1 MAAPVSPAA
10 GVYIDKTFWDAE
22 VYARWV
28 ALYASWTSYTPTWT
42 GATTN
47 PVLGNGT
54 LDGAYQRAGDGKTVA
69 VRIRLVIGSTTTL
82 GSGLWSF
89 ALPSG
94 AAPAQVQALS
104 GFISNSAGTSRYAI
118 SAYLTAGTGVFR
130 MPAADGTSG
139 VSNSSPIAWA
149 NGDQLVLNGIYEA
162 S

>member
-1 MAAPVSPAA
+1 MAAPVSPTA
-10 GVYIDKTFWDAE
+10 GQYVDKTFWDAQ

-28 ALYASWTSYTPTWT
+28 ALYASWTAYTPTWT

-54 LDGAYQRAGDGKTVA
+54 LDAAYQRAGDGKSVA

-89 ALPSG
+89 SLPVG
-94 AAPAQVQALS
+94 LAPAAVQAIS
-104 GFISNSAGTSRYAI
+104 GFSSNSAGTSRHTLG
-118 SAYLTAGTGVFR
+118 AYLTAGTGVFR
-130 MPAADGTSG
+130 IAATDGTSG